1 MLAIQGKGGDMANQ
15 VSLAGKKVAIIA
27 TDYFEESELTSP
39 RDALKQA
46 GATVDIIAPH
56 DGELKSLKHVEP
68 GQSVPVGKTL
78 DAADPNDYDA
88 VVIPGGAINADHLR
102 LDVKARNFVVKL
114 EGEGK
119 PLAVICHGPWLLVS
133 SGLARGKRLTS
144 YPTIQDDI
152 RNAGGD
158 WTDQEVVV
166 DGNLITSRNPDDL
179 PAFNQALITM
189 LAKNA

>member
-1 MLAIQGKGGDMANQ
+1 MANQ